1 MEILLIDERR
11 ETMKKKLSFIL
22 CTLALTVMSLGM
34 SVHAEDNNN
43 RDNRPMTRNVTTATD
58 TNDNDT
64 NWEWI
69 GLLGL
74 LGLFGLRRREREAR

>member
-1 MEILLIDERR
+1 
-11 ETMKKKLSFIL
+11 MKKKLSFIL

-34 SVHAEDNNN
+34 SVHAE
-43 RDNRPMTRNVTTATD
+43 DNRPMTRNVTTATD

-74 LGLFGLRRREREAR
+74 AGLFGLRGRREREAR

>member
-1 MEILLIDERR
+1 
-11 ETMKKKLSFIL
+11 MKKKLSFML
-22 CTLALTVMSLGM
+22 CTFALTVMSLGM

-43 RDNRPMTRNVTTATD
+43 DMNRDNGPMTRNVTTTTD

>member
-1 MEILLIDERR
+1 
-11 ETMKKKLSFIL
+11 MKKKLSFIL
-22 CTLALTVMSLGM
+22 CTLALTVMTLGM
-34 SVHAEDNNN
+34 SVHAVDNNN
-43 RDNRPMTRNVTTATD
+43 NMNRDNNPIT
-58 TNDNDT
+58 TNDNDS